1 VARLPRRRRRG
12 RPPGARSRIRT
23 TRAQD
28 VKTKGLLWI
37 DPGTGRVLKS
47 ELDAQIQRGLR
58 ARVATA
64 YAPDERLQ
72 MWVPA
77 WMTERYETES
87 RTITGEATYTNF
99 RRFETDV
106 KFLGVK

>member
-1 VARLPRRRRRG
+1 
-12 RPPGARSRIRT
+12 
-23 TRAQD
+23 
-28 VKTKGLLWI
+28 
-37 DPGTGRVLKS
+37 
-47 ELDAQIQRGLR
+47 
-58 ARVATA
+58 
-64 YAPDERLQ
+64 

-77 WMTERYETES
+77 RMTERYETES